1 MIQNF
6 KAGDTEIV
14 ILGFSRGAALARAFA
29 NRICQRGDP
38 LGEGNI
44 AYNGR
49 KAPIGVCQSSGSP
62 PRVKFVGLYDTVGS
76 FGVPGNK
83 TDIGKDLYLSPECAA
98 IVRQA
103 AAEHERRDNFELT
116 SIYPREG
123 YVDRTGRM
131 IERTFPGAHSDVGG
145 GYTDNYLAREPLD
158 WMYREAMRAD
168 VRFDEDLMRTYF
180 RTMQKSPNGT
190 GIHNS
195 DIWFYWRRTHPIMTP
210 RQVRKVEQTQREI
223 FYYDDFKKRLRI

>member
-29 NRICQRGDP
+29 NMICQRDDP

-44 AYNGR
+44 AYDGR

-83 TDIGKDLYLSPECAA
+83 TEFLNGRNLYDLSPEEYEILKGKLDK
-98 IVRQA
+98 IV
-103 AAEHERRDNFELT
+103 H
-116 SIYPREG
+116 
-123 YVDRTGRM
+123 
-131 IERTFPGAHSDVGG
+131 
-145 GYTDNYLAREPLD
+145 
-158 WMYREAMRAD
+158 
-168 VRFDEDLMRTYF
+168 
-180 RTMQKSPNGT
+180 
-190 GIHNS
+190 
-195 DIWFYWRRTHPIMTP
+195 
-210 RQVRKVEQTQREI
+210 
-223 FYYDDFKKRLRI
+223 

>member
-1 MIQNF
+1 
-6 KAGDTEIV
+6 
-14 ILGFSRGAALARAFA
+14 
-29 NRICQRGDP
+29 
-38 LGEGNI
+38 
-44 AYNGR
+44 
-49 KAPIGVCQSSGSP
+49 
-62 PRVKFVGLYDTVGS
+62 VGS
-76 FGVPGNK
+76 FGVPGNN
-83 TDIGKDLYLSPECAA
+83 TDIEKDLYLSPECAA

-103 AAEHERRDNFELT
+103 VAEHERRDNFELT

-180 RTMQKSPNGT
+180 RTMQKS
-190 GIHNS
+190 
-195 DIWFYWRRTHPIMTP
+195 RE
-210 RQVRKVEQTQREI
+210 RKI
-223 FYYDDFKKRLRI
+223 SFAL